1 MRRPIGFICAAALL
15 AHGLA
20 NQTAAECPVARLRWD
35 DEKLSSPLA
44 RAIAAV
50 QLAERCATR
59 DAPPLVHRLRGCGMG
74 SDFHTWGDSLCRAFS
89 EGRALVTLPEWK
101 YAPPATRA
109 PFGGWF
115 APPHCPGA
123 FVPSEAQVLTGTE
136 HPDCA
141 PRGHTGAQMRRAATE
156 FLFRQPPPHVRTKA
170 CEILTRVFGRGG
182 APNDL
187 ILVQMRWDDKVDT
200 DVPTEAI
207 TIRRFVTAVAALVRR
222 HRLREPVVYL
232 ETQSPQALRAFYRMA
247 RRHAWEVRHALSPM
261 THKASWDATAD
272 ARAENSLHALATLL
286 VAVEARYY
294 VLSTGSNWAK
304 LIDDLRH
311 VWRDALCSSAERG
324 ASNCTDLID
333 LYPDGGRHHMPLPA
347 IDGVDYVD
355 DMLDLSE
362 ATGLSV
368 DQVAKALKLSA
379 HELEAALEALIGPP
393 GAKTPERPLL
403 LRAVDAKVTTQRLA
417 ARLKR
422 DPAVLHHQLRGAVAT
437 VMRFGPQDGIMASD
451 VPGLNITGS
460 HEESAGSSAR
470 APRSTPRH
478 QKQHPGTG
486 PSTPARSRRTQ
497 PSLSVR

>member
-1 MRRPIGFICAAALL
+1 M
-15 AHGLA
+15 
-20 NQTAAECPVARLRWD
+20 
-35 DEKLSSPLA
+35 
-44 RAIAAV
+44 
-50 QLAERCATR
+50 
-59 DAPPLVHRLRGCGMG
+59 
-74 SDFHTWGDSLCRAFS
+74 
-89 EGRALVTLPEWK
+89 
-101 YAPPATRA
+101 
-109 PFGGWF
+109 
-115 APPHCPGA
+115 
-123 FVPSEAQVLTGTE
+123 PSEAQVLTGTE

-141 PRGHTGAQMRRAATE
+141 PRGHTSAQMRRAATE

-200 DVPTEAI
+200 DFPMEAI

-460 HEESAGSSAR
+460 HEKSAGSSAR

-478 QKQHPGTG
+478 QKQ
-486 PSTPARSRRTQ
+486 S
-497 PSLSVR
+497 